1 MFKQS
6 SFELPCEVTAK
17 GCLTIFK
24 FGLHILVNLF
34 SFLHLADLRKV
45 SRGGSERMVSYME
58 VSEFLAQTELFIPEV
73 LVDNPFVWL
82 VLKVKIRKITIL
94 LRLSLITMF
103 LFSSSSGL
111 YVR

>member
-1 MFKQS
+1 
-6 SFELPCEVTAK
+6 
-17 GCLTIFK
+17 
-24 FGLHILVNLF
+24 
-34 SFLHLADLRKV
+34 
-45 SRGGSERMVSYME
+45 MVSYMK
-58 VSEFLAQTELFIPEV
+58 VSELLAKTEIFIPEV

-111 YVR
+111 